1 MLVAILSAFAGGLI
15 LNLMPCVFP
24 VISMKAFGL
33 MRHGGEPAKLRREG
47 FAFFAGTLLAMLS
60 LAGVLLALRAGGEA
74 VGWGFQLQS
83 PAVVAAL
90 ALVMVGS
97 ALNLFGLFEFGTGL
111 QTVGAKLDTRDGA
124 LGAALTGALAV
135 MLATPCAGPF
145 MAGALGYALTQPPLT
160 GLAVFA
166 ALATGVAAPFT
177 MLSFIPALARRLPR
191 PGPWMVTL
199 KRALAFPML
208 GAAAWL
214 VWVLAQQTGPSGL
227 ATILG
232 CALLLGLVCW
242 VYGLSQ
248 QRSLSGRPARTLDFA
263 ALAGLAAI
271 VLALALPGTGLRAT
285 GAPKSAAAVVANSGT
300 MAFRPVVWSPA
311 RAAAERAA
319 GRPVFVDF
327 SAAWCLT
334 CQLNEK
340 AVLSTQAFRDA
351 LGRTG
356 TVYMV
361 ADSTNYDPAI
371 ERAMAA
377 LGRTGLPLYLVYPVG
392 GGAPVVLPQI
402 LDRAGAIAALTAATQ
417 KRT

>member
-1 MLVAILSAFAGGLI
+1 
-15 LNLMPCVFP
+15 
-24 VISMKAFGL
+24 
-33 MRHGGEPAKLRREG
+33 
-47 FAFFAGTLLAMLS
+47 
-60 LAGVLLALRAGGEA
+60 
-74 VGWGFQLQS
+74 
-83 PAVVAAL
+83 
-90 ALVMVGS
+90 
-97 ALNLFGLFEFGTGL
+97 
-111 QTVGAKLDTRDGA
+111 
-124 LGAALTGALAV
+124 
-135 MLATPCAGPF
+135 
-145 MAGALGYALTQPPLT
+145 
-160 GLAVFA
+160 
-166 ALATGVAAPFT
+166 
-177 MLSFIPALARRLPR
+177 
-191 PGPWMVTL
+191 MVTL

-242 VYGLSQ
+242 VYGLAQ

-271 VLALALPGTGLRAT
+271 VLALAFPGTGLRAT
-285 GAPKSAAAVVANSGT
+285 GAPKSPAAVVANSGT
-300 MAFRPVVWSPA
+300 MAVRPVVWSPA
-311 RAAAERAA
+311 KAAAERAA

-371 ERAMAA
+371 EKAMAA